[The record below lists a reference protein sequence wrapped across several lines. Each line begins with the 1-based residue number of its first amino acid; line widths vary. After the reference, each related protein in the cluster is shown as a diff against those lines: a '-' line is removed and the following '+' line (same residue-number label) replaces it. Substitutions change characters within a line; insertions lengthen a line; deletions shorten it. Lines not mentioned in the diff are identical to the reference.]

1 VLSRILEEVVEVA
14 GYAAALELCRGF
26 GGRTVRVSYPL
37 AETHPLAL
45 TMGYKPAL
53 AFAERFNG
61 EAVAIPAERTA
72 LMDLRNQRIVA
83 DYLGQDGQP
92 GASVSAL
99 SVDYGLTRKRIT
111 EVLDEAGVA
120 RRSLEGLNT
129 TGGS

>member
-1 VLSRILEEVVEVA
+1 MA

-83 DYLGQDGQP
+83 DYRT
-92 GASVSAL
+92 GASVSGL
-99 SVDYGLTRKRIT
+99 SQDYGLTRKRIT
-111 EVLDEAGVA
+111 EVLDEAGVQ